1 MQIQTLGGEGVL
13 TPFQQLLRRV
23 GLKGKRP
30 KGVFPS
36 NELVT
41 SKYTLISFLPKN
53 LYEQFK
59 RVANMYFLM
68 LVCLQVGAAAGELR
82 GWKFSTYATISSRWL
97 RAWLAL
103 CSGARHGNVFLP
115 KVLSPCL

>member
-1 MQIQTLGGEGVL
+1 MDAGAVTMTGLPPAFSAEQIQTLGGEGVL
-13 TPFQQLLRRV
+13 TPFQQLLRRI

-30 KGVFPS
+30 RGVFPS

-68 LVCLQVGAAAGELR
+68 LVCLQVRATQDCKVEGGKSWLS
-82 GWKFSTYATISSRWL
+82 WK
-97 RAWLAL
+97 AL
-103 CSGARHGNVFLP
+103 CKIYGQSL
-115 KVLSPCL
+115 